1 MAASVLRDNYA
12 PADMARMLL
21 RHYGELKL
29 VLVGRVEELTGF
41 MIFMGITWESCGNEK
56 YEKYGQYILYIY
68 NIHICINYICMYIY
82 IIV

>member
-1 MAASVLRDNYA
+1 MVAASVLRDNYA

-56 YEKYGQYILYIY
+56 YEKYGQYIL
-68 NIHICINYICMYIY
+68 CIY
-82 IIV
+82 IIYIHVLITYVCIYI